1 MENDSSSDSE
11 YHNLEVNMI
20 VSFEFKAN
28 HFRKQSHDE

>member
-20 VSFEFKAN
+20 LSFEFKAN
-28 HFRKQSHDE
+28 RKHSHDE